1 MKKRFFA
8 LGLTIY
14 LFCLCISAYAIE
26 PRATT
31 KPTSYAPTSWYNT
44 WHDWSAKNYTYSKY
58 FFNSKS
64 TPVIECTKEF
74 TVKYYD
80 TKGNLLEERAAG
92 WNIEWDSYL
101 AEGFYSDVDY
111 YFVIYNDSDSSITTA
126 DASYVIWL
134 YS

>member
-1 MKKRFFA
+1 M
-8 LGLTIY
+8 
-14 LFCLCISAYAIE
+14 
-26 PRATT
+26 
-31 KPTSYAPTSWYNT
+31 
-44 WHDWSAKNYTYSKY
+44 
-58 FFNSKS
+58 
-64 TPVIECTKEF
+64 
-74 TVKYYD
+74 KYYD